1 MNPILHKIGTI
12 FIPVSDIQK
21 ARDWYCD
28 LFDLSTNG
36 RNLIRPFICHSIRGY
51 QPRFR

>member
-12 FIPVSDIQK
+12 FIPVSDIHK

-28 LFDLSTNG
+28 LFDLSTKG
-36 RNLIRPFICHSIRGY
+36 DLIRPFICHSIRGC
-51 QPRFR
+51 